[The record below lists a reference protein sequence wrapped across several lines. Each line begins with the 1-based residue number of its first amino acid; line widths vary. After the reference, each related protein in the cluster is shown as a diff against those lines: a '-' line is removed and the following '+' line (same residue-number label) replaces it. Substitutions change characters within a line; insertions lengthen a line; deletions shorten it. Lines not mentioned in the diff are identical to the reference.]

1 MKKRIHLRKAVWE
14 DGELLFSWANDIDV
28 RRNALQQHEIS
39 WDEHTAWLKKKLQ
52 DADCRIYIACIQT
65 TDVSERPVGQ
75 LRLDVEDG
83 TAEIDYSIAAEL
95 RGQGYGTALVRQAE
109 REAGT
114 EIRRFS
120 ARVKKGNPAS
130 ARVFEKCGFALCG
143 EDDACYLF
151 TKEHTAEPAPARPA
165 IVICTCRSWNIAY
178 AERMRL
184 QYEKDYDITVITD
197 KKDLTREA
205 MDAVRPKYIFFPH
218 WSYLIP
224 ESVFGAYPCIVF
236 HMTDLPYGRGGSPLQ
251 NLIVRGHTHTKLS
264 ALRAGSG
271 IDTGDIYQKAD
282 LDLSG
287 TAEEILRRASGI
299 IFTEMIPDI
308 LENNPLPV
316 PQSGAVTT
324 FRRRKPEDG
333 RLLPEMDEKT
343 IYDFIR
349 MLDGE
354 GYPNAFVEIGPYVLR
369 FREAAYADGR
379 VTARVT
385 FEKRKE
391 EKDGL

>member
-165 IVICTCRSWNIAY
+165 IVICTCKSWNIAY

-205 MDAVRPKYIFFPH
+205 MDAVRPK
-218 WSYLIP
+218 
-224 ESVFGAYPCIVF
+224 
-236 HMTDLPYGRGGSPLQ
+236 
-251 NLIVRGHTHTKLS
+251 
-264 ALRAGSG
+264 
-271 IDTGDIYQKAD
+271 
-282 LDLSG
+282 
-287 TAEEILRRASGI
+287 
-299 IFTEMIPDI
+299 
-308 LENNPLPV
+308 
-316 PQSGAVTT
+316 
-324 FRRRKPEDG
+324 
-333 RLLPEMDEKT
+333 
-343 IYDFIR
+343 
-349 MLDGE
+349 
-354 GYPNAFVEIGPYVLR
+354 
-369 FREAAYADGR
+369 
-379 VTARVT
+379 
-385 FEKRKE
+385 
-391 EKDGL
+391 

>member
-75 LRLDVEDG
+75 LRLDV
-83 TAEIDYSIAAEL
+83 
-95 RGQGYGTALVRQAE
+95 QGYGTALVRQAE

-165 IVICTCRSWNIAY
+165 IVICTCKSWNIAY

-184 QYEKDYDITVITD
+184 QYEKVYDIPVITD
-197 KKDLTREA
+197 KKDLPREA
-205 MDAVRPKYIFFPH
+205 IDAVRPKNIIFPH
-218 WSYLIP
+218 WSYLSP